1 MKRFAAKYLYTLTT
15 PEPLLNG
22 FVELDDDGTVLRTG
36 VSPDPSAE
44 AVFLD
49 GILCPG
55 FVNAHCHVELSYM
68 KGLFRKGTGMAGFI
82 DQINELR
89 DTQSLEQKVQK
100 LSDAMD
106 DLWNQGV
113 VAMADISN
121 CADSFAIKQRHPMYT
136 RTFLEVF
143 GAVPEECDAVMES
156 VTRLQAEARSFG
168 LDAAPTPH
176 SCYTMSPE
184 LVTASSA
191 AGLKSGFL
199 SFHSE
204 ESDEEEEMMRY
215 GRGPMWDNRKAN
227 GIPTPPVT
235 GTSSLEYFLDR
246 LKAGVPVPVEGN
258 VLLVHECCLSAEGA
272 AAAKKV
278 LKHPYLA
285 VCPLSNLF
293 IHKMLPP
300 IPVMRESGIPI
311 CVGTDSL
318 SSNDALCMVD
328 ELYCLQQAFPEVPL
342 GELLTWACRNGA
354 AFLGKEAALGTLEP
368 GKKPGLV
375 YISEVGSAPAGASA
389 VSSVEVGSAPAGASA
404 VSSVEVGSAPAG
416 ASAVSSVEV
425 GSVPAGASAIFF
437 AEAGTAPRL
446 TKDSKSVRL

>member
-1 MKRFAAKYLYTLTT
+1 MKRFAAQYVYTLTSR
-15 PEPLLNG
+15 EPLRNA
-22 FVELDDDGTVLRTG
+22 FVEVEEDGSVLRIG
-36 VSPDPSAE
+36 PCEEGEERMEGAIV
-44 AVFLD
+44 
-49 GILCPG
+49 PG

-82 DQINELR
+82 DQINALR
-89 DTQSLEQKVQK
+89 DSFSPEDK
-100 LSDAMD
+100 LAFLREAMD
-106 DLWNQGV
+106 DMWEQGV

-121 CADSFAIKQRHPMYT
+121 CDDSFAVKAAHPMYT

-143 GAVPEECDAVMES
+143 GAHPAECQEVMRR
-156 VTRLQAEARSFG
+156 VRALQEKAQALG

-176 SCYTMSPE
+176 SCYTMSPD
-184 LVTASSA
+184 LVTASSV
-191 AGLKSGFL
+191 AGLESGYL

-204 ESDEEEEMMRY
+204 ESEEEEEMMMF

-235 GTSSLEYFLDR
+235 GTTSLEYFLNR
-246 LKAGVPVPVEGN
+246 ILAGGLRAPVPGH
-258 VLLVHECCLSAEGA
+258 VLLVHECCLVPEGA
-272 AAAKKV
+272 LLAKKV
-278 LKHPYLA
+278 LQEPFLA

-328 ELYCLQQAFPEVPL
+328 ELYCLQQAFPEVTL
-342 GELLTWACRNGA
+342 GELLEWACLNGA
-354 AFLGKEAALGTLEP
+354 RFLGKEDVLGTLEP

-375 YISEVGSAPAGASA
+375 YISSCHAARGEAS
-389 VSSVEVGSAPAGASA
+389 
-404 VSSVEVGSAPAG
+404 
-416 ASAVSSVEV
+416 
-425 GSVPAGASAIFF
+425 
-437 AEAGTAPRL
+437 PRL
-446 TKDSKSVRL
+446 TAQSKSHRL